1 MGVEVV
7 HQPVHGLGRWMGFGN
22 PRKGL
27 GKLRR
32 LAMGRGVSVM
42 TTAGGLDENIGRS
55 RFRRAR
61 IHSRGARPGLAPSEY
76 QVAPNPAVAPAVRPG
91 RPLATRGSARW
102 LRISHTSS
110 IRRTYSCP
118 ASRHP
123 HIFSRHGFSSWRV
136 NSRRMV
142 SRRPWRPARGAWL
155 HLPSARWSTVPDLSA
170 AGRTPSPRSQPALWH
185 QAAAPVWAAG
195 GRSARL
201 LTHAP
206 NSASLFVALP
216 ADRCSPPSPAPQ
228 VSSPDPATPKSEFA
242 ASSARLL
249 PVRRSSFASVPAAPR
264 SSISIPA
271 TAAPAGLL
279 PHSAFDQILRPNASY
294 PVILTSRSQH

>member
-42 TTAGGLDENIGRS
+42 TTAGGLDENIRRS

-142 SRRPWRPARGAWL
+142 SRRPWRTSPRRLASFAVSTMVHRARPFGGGPHTIATIAAGSLASSSGAGL
-155 HLPSARWSTVPDLSA
+155 GRGWSLSA
-170 AGRTPSPRSQPALWH
+170 AANPRS
-185 QAAAPVWAAG
+185 
-195 GRSARL
+195 
-201 LTHAP
+201 
-206 NSASLFVALP
+206 
-216 ADRCSPPSPAPQ
+216 
-228 VSSPDPATPKSEFA
+228 K
-242 ASSARLL
+242 
-249 PVRRSSFASVPAAPR
+249 
-264 SSISIPA
+264 
-271 TAAPAGLL
+271 
-279 PHSAFDQILRPNASY
+279 
-294 PVILTSRSQH
+294 